1 MQHSWDPDKERRNVA
16 KHGLDFT
23 FAELV
28 FADPHLA
35 IVFDRVEDGEERWHA
50 VGRVGEHRV
59 LVVVHTYP
67 DPSNDEAV
75 RIIGVREA
83 TRGENPLWG
92 RSLTIP

>member
-23 FAELV
+23 FAELHIG
-28 FADPHLA
+28 DPHLVS
-35 IVFDRVEDGEERWHA
+35 VFDRVEDGEERWHA

-67 DPSNDEAV
+67 DPSNDAAV

-83 TRGENPLWG
+83 TRGENPL
-92 RSLTIP
+92 

>member
-1 MQHSWDPDKERRNVA
+1 MRYSRDPEKERRNLA

-50 VGRVGEHRV
+50 IGLVGGHRV

-67 DPSNDEAV
+67 DQDDEELIRV
-75 RIIGVREA
+75 IGLREA
-83 TRGENPLWG
+83 TRSERTRYEEG
-92 RSLTIP
+92 T